1 MALQWLTLV
10 ATIWLQSI
18 NGTNSNFPAYSS
30 ELKRTLSITQLQL
43 NNLAS
48 ASDAGKL
55 LGWISGVAAS
65 HFPLWLVLLIG
76 SLLGLVGYGVQFL
89 FLTGQIA
96 PLSYWHVF
104 MLTALAGN
112 SICWIN
118 TVCNIVAIR
127 NFSLDRQIAVGLST
141 SYLGLSAK
149 VYTAVVDFAAAG
161 GGDSSSSSSA
171 ERAKLFLFLNAVA
184 PLAVCAAAA
193 PLACMDAGV
202 GKTRNLTT
210 GFFAMFVITTLTGLF
225 AVLTSL
231 GSTAAFSVLFLPGP
245 AVLAGVLA
253 MLALP
258 LAVPVAEM
266 IGERLQRK
274 CWIRVAPHGD
284 IEGLFAGG
292 GGGFAAPAT
301 ARIVAIENDV
311 AAAKKEDDDGERE
324 IEAKVMVRR
333 VDFWIYF
340 LVYLFGATIGLV
352 YMNNLAQIAESR
364 GCSAGVSS
372 LVSLSSAFSFFGRL
386 LPSLLDYFA
395 PKSKRSISRAAAMG
409 GMMTPMCGAFLLLI
423 INGSDQ
429 VSLYVSTAIIGVST
443 GAISSISVAATTE
456 LFGTN
461 NFGVNHNILISNIP
475 IGSFLFGDF
484 AALLYRARGKGDG
497 EEICMGEKCYQTT
510 FIAWGCLCVFGT
522 FLAFILHA
530 RTRKPCNTFNRL

>member
-104 MLTALAGN
+104 LLTALAGN

-141 SYLGLSAK
+141 SYLGLSAM
-149 VYTAVVDFAAAG
+149 VYTAVVDVVAGGGGGG
-161 GGDSSSSSSA
+161 GGDSISSSSA

-193 PLACMDAGV
+193 PLACMDVGV

-225 AVLTSL
+225 AVVTSL

-258 LAVPVAEM
+258 LVVPVAEM

-274 CWIRVAPHGD
+274 CRIRVAHGD
-284 IEGLFAGG
+284 IEGLA
-292 GGGFAAPAT
+292 FAAPGT
-301 ARIVAIENDV
+301 ENDV
-311 AAAKKEDDDGERE
+311 AAAKKEDGEGE
-324 IEAKVMVRR
+324 IPAKVMVRR

-364 GCSAGVSS
+364 GFSAGVSS

-395 PKSKRSISRAAAMG
+395 PQSKRSISRAAAMG
-409 GMMTPMCGAFLLLI
+409 GMMAPMCGAFLLLI
-423 INGSDQ
+423 INGYGQ
-429 VSLYVSTAIIGVST
+429 VSLYISTAIIGIST

-484 AALLYRARGKGDG
+484 AALLYRARGKGNG
-497 EEICMGEKCYQTT
+497 EENCMGEKCYQTT
-510 FIAWGCLCVFGT
+510 FIIWGCLCVFGT
-522 FLAFILHA
+522 FLAFILHK
-530 RTRKPCNTFNRL
+530 RTRKTCNTFNRL